1 VTRKGERRERTTPGR
16 QSKRFHHQPR
26 RRDAASTGDVRMK
39 KVFGYLNDEQGI
51 ETLEWIAVGALIV
64 AVALVIYPG
73 TLQGGLQSVIN
84 TVVGKIN
91 T

>member
-1 VTRKGERRERTTPGR
+1 MRK
-16 QSKRFHHQPR
+16 
-26 RRDAASTGDVRMK
+26 M
-39 KVFGYLNDEQGI
+39 FGHLKDEQGI

-73 TLQGGLQSVIN
+73 TLQGGLQSAIN

>member
-1 VTRKGERRERTTPGR
+1 MPTIFRYV
-16 QSKRFHHQPR
+16 Q
-26 RRDAASTGDVRMK
+26 
-39 KVFGYLNDEQGI
+39 NEQGI

-64 AVALVIYPG
+64 AVALVVYPG

>member
-1 VTRKGERRERTTPGR
+1 
-16 QSKRFHHQPR
+16 
-26 RRDAASTGDVRMK
+26 MK
-39 KVFGYLNDEQGI
+39 KILGFLRDEHGI

-64 AVALVIYPG
+64 ALALVVYPG

-84 TVVGKIN
+84 TVVSKIN

>member
-1 VTRKGERRERTTPGR
+1 MPPIFRYVK
-16 QSKRFHHQPR
+16 
-26 RRDAASTGDVRMK
+26 
-39 KVFGYLNDEQGI
+39 NEQGI

-64 AVALVIYPG
+64 AVALAIYPG

>member
-1 VTRKGERRERTTPGR
+1 
-16 QSKRFHHQPR
+16 
-26 RRDAASTGDVRMK
+26 MK
-39 KVFGYLNDEQGI
+39 KVLGHLRGEQGI

-64 AVALVIYPG
+64 ALALMVYPG

-84 TVVGKIN
+84 TIVGKIN

>member
-1 VTRKGERRERTTPGR
+1 
-16 QSKRFHHQPR
+16 
-26 RRDAASTGDVRMK
+26 MK
-39 KVFGYLNDEQGI
+39 KLLGYLADEQGI

-64 AVALVIYPG
+64 AVALAVYPG

-84 TVVGKIN
+84 TIVGKIN

>member
-1 VTRKGERRERTTPGR
+1 
-16 QSKRFHHQPR
+16 
-26 RRDAASTGDVRMK
+26 MK
-39 KVFGYLNDEQGI
+39 QLIGYLKDEQGI
-51 ETLEWIAVGALIV
+51 ETLEWIAVGALIT

-84 TVVGKIN
+84 KIVAKIN

>member
-1 VTRKGERRERTTPGR
+1 MPTILRY
-16 QSKRFHHQPR
+16 
-26 RRDAASTGDVRMK
+26 VR
-39 KVFGYLNDEQGI
+39 NEQGI

-64 AVALVIYPG
+64 AVALVVYPG

-84 TVVGKIN
+84 KIVSKIN

>member
-1 VTRKGERRERTTPGR
+1 MLK
-16 QSKRFHHQPR
+16 
-26 RRDAASTGDVRMK
+26 
-39 KVFGYLNDEQGI
+39 YLNDERGI

>member
-1 VTRKGERRERTTPGR
+1 
-16 QSKRFHHQPR
+16 
-26 RRDAASTGDVRMK
+26 MK
-39 KVFGYLNDEQGI
+39 KIIRHLRDEQGI

-84 TVVGKIN
+84 NVVSKIN

>member
-1 VTRKGERRERTTPGR
+1 
-16 QSKRFHHQPR
+16 
-26 RRDAASTGDVRMK
+26 MK
-39 KVFGYLNDEQGI
+39 KIVGYLKDEQGI

-73 TLQGGLQSVIN
+73 TLQPGLQSVIN
-84 TVVGKIN
+84 KIVSKIN